1 MFYGCDS
8 LKSVDLTSFKL
19 LPLNNLTNL
28 FNGCKELT
36 SINISYISNIPIS
49 NYRSCFE
56 NCSSLQIL
64 DLSGLTFSEPEED
77 QSNPIDY
84 SAIFK
89 NVIHLKYLIL
99 MGSSFTNEL
108 KGHIPRN
115 NLIVCQ
121 DGNIRIL
128 EDDHVTNKCCDLNED
143 LEKCH
148 ASNYIV
154 VYYDND
160 FVSKYLGTG
169 LIYKKV
175 NYSENISFLSLNDVE
190 AQKNRKIIIKGG
202 SKLEI
207 FFSSP
212 LTSLDNFFD
221 LDNVNYAAN
230 IMSVDFSHLDVSNL
244 NSINYLFNKCNSL
257 KSVNFSNFN
266 KAAITNMEGAFVE
279 CKNLKSFDLSNIN
292 TSSLTNMKNA
302 FYGCSSLKAFYMAG
316 LDLSKVEDAENIL
329 SVPDDETGDNTL
341 KIKYLDIMNS
351 TVSDNLKET
360 LLKSNNKLIICEN
373 DGYLAKEKTQYT
385 DFCCDFNV
393 ETEKCSSSNYIII
406 YYPND
411 VIDTIYKF
419 ALTDNY
425 KAQIAF
431 IINGDMIATS
441 NDLPININQ
450 NNFQIEIHLNSSITS
465 LESFFEGMENIISV
479 DLSHLDSSNITSV
492 KKMFNKCT
500 SLKSIEFPNINT
512 EKIIDMSSMFEGCS
526 NLNLIN
532 LSNFNTD
539 NVINMSS
546 IFSGC
551 SSLTFLDISSFNMKK
566 VSNTK
571 DMFKGIEKLEYINL
585 YGIQN
590 FDKNIIEDNLNKI
603 NKLTVCQKENIITNE
618 KAVKECCFFNT
629 TIMQC
634 QKKIINII
642 TLYYEKVKYSY
653 GFIEPR
659 QEGIMPS
666 RESVDFIIY
675 NGQKIKPN
683 KGFTLESR
691 SKIDVYFSSFE
702 IDLIDFFDTKK
713 DPKLKKLISIDLS
726 HFYSSKIT
734 NMENFTKFELLES
747 INLSNLNASQV
758 TDMHSMFQGST
769 SLKSVDLHG
778 LIATSVT
785 DMHSMFQGC
794 TSLKSID
801 LQGLLAPSVSDMHSM
816 FYECISLESINLT
829 NLNISQVSIIHS
841 IFHGCSSL
849 KSIDLHYLITSLV
862 TNMYS
867 IFNGCTSLE
876 SINLSNWD
884 TSNVVNMS
892 EMFSACSSIKYID
905 LSHFDTSSVTDMNS
919 MFYKCS
925 SLESINLS
933 NWDT

>member
-154 VYYDND
+154 IYYDND
-160 FVSKYLGTG
+160 FVSKYLGAG

-266 KAAITNMEGAFVE
+266 KAAITNMEGAFFE
-279 CKNLKSFDLSNIN
+279 CKNLKSLDLSNIN

-329 SVPDDETGDNTL
+329 SVPDDETGDNTM

-360 LLKSNNKLIICEN
+360 LFKSNYKLIICEN

-492 KKMFNKCT
+492 KKC
-500 SLKSIEFPNINT
+500 
-512 EKIIDMSSMFEGCS
+512 
-526 NLNLIN
+526 LIN
-532 LSNFNTD
+532 VHL
-539 NVINMSS
+539 
-546 IFSGC
+546 
-551 SSLTFLDISSFNMKK
+551 
-566 VSNTK
+566 
-571 DMFKGIEKLEYINL
+571 
-585 YGIQN
+585 
-590 FDKNIIEDNLNKI
+590 LN
-603 NKLTVCQKENIITNE
+603 Q
-618 KAVKECCFFNT
+618 
-629 TIMQC
+629 
-634 QKKIINII
+634 
-642 TLYYEKVKYSY
+642 
-653 GFIEPR
+653 
-659 QEGIMPS
+659 
-666 RESVDFIIY
+666 
-675 NGQKIKPN
+675 
-683 KGFTLESR
+683 
-691 SKIDVYFSSFE
+691 
-702 IDLIDFFDTKK
+702 
-713 DPKLKKLISIDLS
+713 
-726 HFYSSKIT
+726 
-734 NMENFTKFELLES
+734 
-747 INLSNLNASQV
+747 
-758 TDMHSMFQGST
+758 
-769 SLKSVDLHG
+769 
-778 LIATSVT
+778 
-785 DMHSMFQGC
+785 
-794 TSLKSID
+794 
-801 LQGLLAPSVSDMHSM
+801 
-816 FYECISLESINLT
+816 
-829 NLNISQVSIIHS
+829 
-841 IFHGCSSL
+841 
-849 KSIDLHYLITSLV
+849 
-862 TNMYS
+862 
-867 IFNGCTSLE
+867 
-876 SINLSNWD
+876 
-884 TSNVVNMS
+884 
-892 EMFSACSSIKYID
+892 
-905 LSHFDTSSVTDMNS
+905 
-919 MFYKCS
+919 
-925 SLESINLS
+925 
-933 NWDT
+933 